1 MYVWGFIWSSGKVS
15 PNKRYYNQD
24 IIKTRNTSYGFTET
38 RQKDHWKIISLWRGR
53 EWNTHFRWWTCAN
66 GNGWSQGTTEVLVI
80 GLHMVGIIEYRIIF
94 KVLEVTT
101 TWWSECTKLLSILWT
116 QLWNSMGH
124 LLVKDWSQQRR
135 KRPRPAGLLP
145 VGLHFFW
152 FFCCELFDA
161 SQTYVLLNFALDST
175 VLPSK

>member
-15 PNKRYYNQD
+15 PNKRCYNQD

-66 GNGWSQGTTEVLVI
+66 GNGWSQGTAEVLVI

-94 KVLEVTT
+94 KVLESNEAKGTEELFIIIFFF
-101 TWWSECTKLLSILWT
+101 SLFFLFFSLFLLLKT
-116 QLWNSMGH
+116 VGNTMH
-124 LLVKDWSQQRR
+124 LLH
-135 KRPRPAGLLP
+135 LP
-145 VGLHFFW
+145 PHAW
-152 FFCCELFDA
+152 
-161 SQTYVLLNFALDST
+161 TFAC
-175 VLPSK
+175 PQAMKWW